1 MRLLLNKR
9 CLILLVLTIFTF
21 GLTGCTSIMS
31 FLRGVET
38 YFASSLDD
46 DSKDFDAEMFRE
58 IRGSEVRKGGRAAQA
73 RGYGWVPPV
82 VQKVKVPAMIR
93 GGVFIPAH
101 ETYVI
106 VTDGAHVTDDVKT
119 DNVRRKYRLPAEAEI
134 VSPLKGDDV
143 VMAVYRLDRVYNQ
156 SKVVELTKISFLLDG
171 VAIDYIL
178 SLHNDE
184 IAKVGDYLCS
194 FSREKGDDQV
204 VAYVSEGGLKQIK
217 LFKVGKGQMLVL
229 GNGYVLAPVFDR
241 KKGGIS

>member
-1 MRLLLNKR
+1 
-9 CLILLVLTIFTF
+9 
-21 GLTGCTSIMS
+21 MS

-58 IRGSEVRKGGRAAQA
+58 IRGSEVRKGERAAQA

-106 VTDGAHVTDDVKT
+106 VTDGAFVTDDAK
-119 DNVRRKYRLPAEAEI
+119 NVRRKYRLPAEAEI

-143 VMAVYRLDRVYNQ
+143 VMAVYRLDRMYNQ

>member
-1 MRLLLNKR
+1 MVKNY
-9 CLILLVLTIFTF
+9 LVLFTLIVFSF

-31 FLRGVET
+31 FLRNIET
-38 YFASSLDD
+38 YFASSMGD
-46 DSKDFDAEMFRE
+46 DSKDFDAEMFNE
-58 IRGSEVRKGGRAAQA
+58 IRGSEVRKGARAAQS

-106 VTDGAHVTDDVKT
+106 VTEGAFVFDDVKT
-119 DNVRRKYRLPAEAEI
+119 ENVRKKYKLPAEVEV

-143 VMAVYRLDRVYNQ
+143 VIAVYRLDRVFNQ
-156 SKVVELTKISFLLDG
+156 SKVVELTKISFMLDG
-171 VAIDYIL
+171 KAIDYIL
-178 SLHNDE
+178 SLYNDE
-184 IAKVGDYLCS
+184 ITKIGDYLCS
-194 FSREKGDDQV
+194 FSREKGDDQI

-217 LFKVGKGQMLVL
+217 LFKIEKGQMLVL
-229 GNGYVLAPVFDR
+229 GNGYVLAPVFER